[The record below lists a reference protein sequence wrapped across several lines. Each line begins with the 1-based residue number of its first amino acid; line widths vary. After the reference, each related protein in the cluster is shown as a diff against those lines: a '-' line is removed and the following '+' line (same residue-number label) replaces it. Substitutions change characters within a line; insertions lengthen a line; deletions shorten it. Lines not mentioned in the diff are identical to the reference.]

1 MKPAFLL
8 IHCFTA
14 ILSIYSC
21 LVIAQQDFEQAYA
34 PVNVSGITIFVPI
47 ELYPDTTT
55 YLTIKETP
63 TEYWLQWTKNSDSNY
78 YIIEHYINGS
88 WQLVASNI
96 VSNEYRADKILGN
109 KFRVKGCHQYG
120 CAGWTNINNV
130 NTSPLHITS
139 FSTNKSKVAQ
149 GERVVVSWNVEGASE
164 VNLKVNG
171 THYKALPFTGSKAIT
186 AYNYSSFEL
195 SAVGF
200 GSTKKQKTA
209 VVVNKPQV
217 IKEVEL
223 SGYLQPLMNLGL
235 DIVERAIVTSGS
247 FTYVP
252 TQDGFLHK
260 VNNQSKIIW
269 SKNLNGVI
277 ANKPVISNGYLYYSV
292 SLMNGS
298 GKICKTYM
306 HSAESQ
312 CKTTGGKVIA
322 SPVIKQNSNST
333 LPPDDQTFSISNYFS
348 GSSNN
353 SLLSVST
360 TGLVAEYS
368 LETLTV
374 KNQFILPGDYRN
386 NPILSDAKLSKQNEL
401 LLRTAPN
408 QVTAFLIPSSGSGG
422 GDGIF
427 SSVQRFF
434 TTGSDDTQNTEPQ
447 VLDIAWQKEL

>member
-1 MKPAFLL
+1 MKPASLL
-8 IHCFTA
+8 LYCFVT
-14 ILSIYSC
+14 ILSFYSC
-21 LVIAQQDFEQAYA
+21 LVIAQQEFEQAYA
-34 PVNVSGITIFVPI
+34 PVSVSGVTIFVPI

-63 TEYWLQWTKNSDSNY
+63 TEYWLQWTKNSESNY
-78 YIIEHYINGS
+78 YVIEHYINGS

-96 VSNEYRADKILGN
+96 TGNEYRADKNLGN

-120 CAGWTNINNV
+120 CADWTNINNV
-130 NTSPLHITS
+130 NASPLHITS
-139 FSTNKSKVAQ
+139 FSTNKSKVTQ

-171 THYKALPFTGSKAIT
+171 TNYKALPFSGNKTIT
-186 AYNYSSFEL
+186 AYDYSLFEL

-217 IKEVEL
+217 IKEVQS
-223 SGYLQPLMNLGL
+223 SGYLQPLKNLGL
-235 DIVERAIVTSGS
+235 DIIERAIITNGS

-260 VNNQSKIIW
+260 VNNQSQIVW
-269 SKNLNGVI
+269 SRNLDGVI
-277 ANKPVISNGYLYYSV
+277 ANKPVIDNSYLYYSV
-292 SLMNGS
+292 SLMNGT

-306 HSAESQ
+306 YSAESL
-312 CKTTGGKVIA
+312 CKSAGGKVIA
-322 SPVIKQNSNST
+322 SPVVKISASNT
-333 LPPDDQTFSISNYFS
+333 LPPEDQVYSTSNYFQ
-348 GSSNN
+348 GGFNN
-353 SLLSVST
+353 SILTVST
-360 TGLVAEYS
+360 TGLVTEYD
-368 LETLTV
+368 LEALTV

-386 NPILSDAKLSKQNEL
+386 NPILSDAKLSQQNEL
-401 LLRTAPN
+401 LLRTAPS

-422 GDGIF
+422 GDDIF

-434 TTGSDDTQNTEPQ
+434 TTSSNDIQNTEPQ

>member
-8 IHCFTA
+8 IHCF
-14 ILSIYSC
+14 IVIISLSSR
-21 LVIAQQDFEQAYA
+21 LVVAQQDFEQAYA

-63 TEYWLQWTKNSDSNY
+63 TEYWLQWTKNSDSQY

-88 WQLVASNI
+88 WQLVANNI
-96 VSNEYRADKILGN
+96 TGNEYRANKSLSD

-120 CAGWTNINNV
+120 CAGWTSINNV
-130 NTSPLHITS
+130 NTSPLNITS
-139 FSTNKSKVAQ
+139 FSTNKSKVTQ
-149 GERVVVSWNVEGASE
+149 GEQVVVSWSVEGASE

-171 THYKALPFTGSKAIT
+171 TNYKAQPFSGSKAIT
-186 AYNYSSFEL
+186 AYDYSSFEL

-200 GSTKKQKTA
+200 GDTKKQKTA
-209 VVVNKPQV
+209 VVVDKPQV
-217 IKEVEL
+217 VTEVEL
-223 SGYLQPLMNLGL
+223 SGYLQPLKSLGL
-235 DIVERAIVTSGS
+235 DIVERAIVTSGN
-247 FTYVP
+247 FTFVP

-260 VNNQSKIIW
+260 VNNSSEIVW
-269 SKNLNGVI
+269 SKRIGGVI
-277 ANKPVISNGYLYYSV
+277 ANKPIIDNGYLYYSV
-292 SLMNGS
+292 SLISGG

-312 CKTTGGKVIA
+312 CKTTGGEIIA
-322 SPVIKQNSNST
+322 SPVIRQNGNST
-333 LPPDDQTFSISNYFS
+333 LPPDDQVFSISNYFP
-348 GSSNN
+348 GGFKK

-360 TGLVAEYS
+360 TGLVIEYS

-408 QVTAFLIPSSGSGG
+408 QVTAFLIPSSGSDG
-422 GDGIF
+422 GDDIF

-434 TTGSDDTQNTEPQ
+434 TTSSGDTQNTEPQ

>member
-1 MKPAFLL
+1 MMNTLFILIRIYIIVCAFCACSL
-8 IHCFTA
+8 
-14 ILSIYSC
+14 Y
-21 LVIAQQDFEQAYA
+21 AQTDFEQAYA
-34 PVNVSGITIFVPI
+34 PINVSGITIFVPI

-63 TEYWLQWTKNSDSNY
+63 AEYWLQWTKNSDSNY
-78 YIIEHYINGS
+78 YILEHYINGS

-96 VSNEYRADKILGN
+96 ASNEYRADKSLGN

-120 CAGWTNINNV
+120 CAGWTSINNV

-171 THYKALPFTGSKAIT
+171 TNYQALPFTGSKAIT
-186 AYNYSSFEL
+186 AYDYSSFEL

-235 DIVERAIVTSGS
+235 DIVERAIVTNGS

-260 VNNQSKIIW
+260 VNNQSQIIW
-269 SKNLNGVI
+269 SKSLNGVM
-277 ANKPVISNGYLYYSV
+277 ANKPIIDNGYLYYSV
-292 SLMNGS
+292 SLMS
-298 GKICKTYM
+298 GGGEICKTYM
-306 HSAESQ
+306 HSADTQ
-312 CKTTGGKVIA
+312 CKSTGSEVIA
-322 SPVIKQNSNST
+322 SPVIKPGKNST
-333 LPPDDQTFSISNYFS
+333 SPPDDQAFSISNYFS
-348 GSSNN
+348 GSLNN

-360 TGLVAEYS
+360 TGLVNEYS

-386 NPILSDAKLSKQNEL
+386 NPILSDAKLSK
-401 LLRTAPN
+401 
-408 QVTAFLIPSSGSGG
+408 
-422 GDGIF
+422 
-427 SSVQRFF
+427 
-434 TTGSDDTQNTEPQ
+434 
-447 VLDIAWQKEL
+447 

>member
-14 ILSIYSC
+14 VLSFYSC
-21 LVIAQQDFEQAYA
+21 LVIAQQDFQQAYA
-34 PVNVSGITIFVPI
+34 PINVSGITIFVPI

-63 TEYWLQWTKNSDSNY
+63 TEYWLQWTKNSDSKY

-96 VSNEYRADKILGN
+96 TGNEYRADKSLGN

-120 CAGWTNINNV
+120 CAGWTSINNV

-171 THYKALPFTGSKAIT
+171 THYKALPFTGNKAIT
-186 AYNYSSFEL
+186 AYDYSSFEL

-200 GSTKKQKTA
+200 GSTKKQKMA
-209 VVVNKPQV
+209 VVVDKPQV

-235 DIVERAIVTSGS
+235 DIVERAIVTSGN

-260 VNNQSKIIW
+260 VNNQSQIIW
-269 SKNLNGVI
+269 SKSLNGVM
-277 ANKPVISNGYLYYSV
+277 ANKPIIDNGYLYYSV
-292 SLMNGS
+292 SLIS
-298 GKICKTYM
+298 GEGEICKTYM
-306 HSAESQ
+306 HSADTQ
-312 CKTTGGKVIA
+312 CKSTGSEVIA
-322 SPVIKQNSNST
+322 SPVIKPNKNST
-333 LPPDDQTFSISNYFS
+333 SPPDEQAFSISNYFS
-348 GSSNN
+348 GSLNS

-360 TGLVAEYS
+360 TGLVNEYS

-408 QVTAFLIPSSGSGG
+408 QVTAFLIPSSGSGRG
-422 GDGIF
+422 SEIF

-434 TTGSDDTQNTEPQ
+434 TTSSDDTQNTEPQ